1 METVKLKTETRE
13 QSGKGNARRL
23 RASGLVPAVF
33 YGRGVATRAL
43 AVSPK
48 DLKAAV
54 SGEFGLNRVLEL
66 QIGNESLK
74 ALLTDYQYHPVSREL
89 LHADFVGVE
98 EGREVNV
105 EVPLEFVG
113 KAKGIIMGGNVRQVF
128 LKLPVR
134 CLPAN
139 IPAKL
144 THDVSGLDVEDTVMV
159 SELTL
164 PEGVTV
170 RLRPSQTVG
179 GCFGNRRKAGDD
191 GDEETAAA
199 AGGDAA
205 AKPGAAAAKPAAAA
219 PKAKGK

>member
-1 METVKLKTETRE
+1 
-13 QSGKGNARRL
+13 
-23 RASGLVPAVF
+23 
-33 YGRGVATRAL
+33 
-43 AVSPK
+43 
-48 DLKAAV
+48 
-54 SGEFGLNRVLEL
+54 
-66 QIGNESLK
+66 
-74 ALLTDYQYHPVSREL
+74 
-89 LHADFVGVE
+89 
-98 EGREVNV
+98 VNV

-144 THDVSGLDVEDTVMV
+144 TYDVSGLDVEDTVMV

-164 PEGVTV
+164 PQGVTV

-191 GDEETAAA
+191 AEEETAAA